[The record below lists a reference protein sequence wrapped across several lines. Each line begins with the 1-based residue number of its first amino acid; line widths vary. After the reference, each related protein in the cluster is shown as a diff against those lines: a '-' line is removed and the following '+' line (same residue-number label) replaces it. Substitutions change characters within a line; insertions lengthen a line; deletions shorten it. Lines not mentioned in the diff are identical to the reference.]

1 MKLPATFSFGLW
13 LAMGSHTI
21 AAEAWQ
27 CTTPPIEACFK
38 SHGRLSSQNGIAL
51 MMWLIGTKRIVAV
64 LKSRRSFSKYLE
76 ITSPN
81 HSYIYGDFEICP
93 LQKDQ
98 PGHMRANVR

>member
-1 MKLPATFSFGLW
+1 
-13 LAMGSHTI
+13 MGSHTI
-21 AAEAWQ
+21 DAEAWQ
-27 CTTPPIEACFK
+27 CGTPPIDACFK

-51 MMWLIGTKRIVAV
+51 MIWLIGTKRIVAV
-64 LKSRRSFSKYLE
+64 QNTQIPTFVSKYLE